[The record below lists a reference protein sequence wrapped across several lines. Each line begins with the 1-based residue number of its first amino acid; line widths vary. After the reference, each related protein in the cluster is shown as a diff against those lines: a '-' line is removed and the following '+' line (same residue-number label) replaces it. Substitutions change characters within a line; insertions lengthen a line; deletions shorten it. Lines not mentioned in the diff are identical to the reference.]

1 VREIRPA
8 EIIELEH
15 RLADRLSSKVTVEFR
30 GGRGALHI
38 DYGSVEDLEKI
49 YRKLMG

>member
-15 RLADRLSSKVTVEFR
+15 RLADRLSSKVRVEFR

-38 DYGSVEDLEKI
+38 DYGSVEALEKI